1 MFSKHRGMLAAMLC
15 ASMGILIG
23 VLVGHLITPSIT
35 EEDKKII
42 MTYQKLIEDKWASE
56 TEETQMILDLISTT
70 NLRNNLKELSRKPHL
85 AGTARDDELAMLIKQ
100 RFVAAGFDT
109 AELVPYEVLL
119 SYPNHTDPNLITI
132 MDGSKKVVFTS
143 KFKEEVLHEDDNDP
157 DLVVAF
163 NGYSPAGDIMTQPGV
178 GVIYVNYGRVED
190 FEKLDKLGIDV
201 TGHVVMARYG
211 KIFRGNKLLH
221 AEQRNA
227 TGVILF
233 SDPRGVALEGTDP
246 KDVYPNSFWLPGTGM
261 QRGWAT
267 TIQGDPLTPGW
278 PSTKHAYRLDESEVP
293 LPKIP
298 CQPIGYD
305 DARAIMEKMGGRAPP
320 VDWVGGMK
328 GIKYNLG
335 PEMLDE
341 YKNYTLRLQTN
352 NFLRSVN
359 VSNVIGTIKGSVEP
373 DRYVLIGNH
382 RDAWGYGAVDPSS
395 GTAQFLETARVF
407 GQLLKKGWRPRRT
420 LVFCSWG
427 AEEYGL
433 VGSTEWVEEHLEK
446 LQARAVLYL
455 NTDTC
460 AAGPILTPSSSPL
473 IWDSLVKLTKMVPGV
488 REGKTIY
495 DEWAA
500 YHRAKNQSSPQ
511 LETLGSG
518 SDYAA
523 FAFYGGIPSMELLF
537 RTDKNKYDISKY
549 PFYHTGYDTFYAV
562 DKFID
567 PGFRIMQGC
576 GRLASLFLK
585 YFGDSALIPY
595 GLQQLSRAI
604 EENLNKVKDNG
615 KGATLLKIYDKFP
628 LLEKS
633 AQNFTT
639 ATAIF
644 ARKLDSVKDT
654 LDPVTLRA
662 VNDQL
667 MKMEQ
672 VFIIPTGL
680 PGRPTV
686 RHAIFAPSQF
696 DSYAAAGFPGI
707 SDLLYR
713 IDDLQGEELSKRH
726 KEIRRH
732 ISDLTILLQ
741 KASGLLEDFNL
752 I

>member
-1 MFSKHRGMLAAMLC
+1 MFSRNGGCLAAIVC
-15 ASMGILIG
+15 AFIGILIG
-23 VLVGHLITPSIT
+23 VLVGCFGVNSIT
-35 EEDKKII
+35 KEDQKRIT
-42 MTYQKLIEDKWASE
+42 TYQKLIEDKWASE
-56 TEETQMILDLISTT
+56 TDETQMILDLISPT

-85 AGTARDDELAMLIKQ
+85 AGTVRDDELAMLIQ
-100 RFVAAGFDT
+100 RRFVEVGFDT

-119 SYPNHTDPNLITI
+119 SYPNHTNPNLITM

-143 KFKEEVLHEDDNDP
+143 KFKEEVLHEDDEDP
-157 DLVVAF
+157 DLVHAF
-163 NGYSPAGDIMTQPGV
+163 NGYSAAGDVTTQPGD

-190 FEKLDKLGIDV
+190 FEKLEELGIDV
-201 TGHVVMARYG
+201 AGHVVMARYG

-233 SDPRGVALEGTDP
+233 SDPGDVALKGTDP
-246 KDVYPNSFWLPGTGM
+246 EDVYPNSNWLPGTGV
-261 QRGWAT
+261 QRGWASPLE
-267 TIQGDPLTPGW
+267 GDPLTPGW
-278 PSTKHAYRLDESEVP
+278 PSTKDAYRLDESEVP

-305 DARAIMEKMGGRAPP
+305 DARAILEKMGGRAPP
-320 VDWVGGMK
+320 RDWIGGMK

-335 PEMLDE
+335 PEMLGE
-341 YKNYTLRLQTN
+341 YQDYTLRLQSHN
-352 NFLRSVN
+352 LLRNVN
-359 VSNVIGTIKGSVEP
+359 IYNVIGTIKGSVEP

-395 GTAQFLETARVF
+395 GTAQLLETARVF

-420 LVFCSWG
+420 LVFCSWS
-427 AEEYGL
+427 AEEYGMI
-433 VGSTEWVEEHLEK
+433 GSTEWVEEHLEK
-446 LQARAVLYL
+446 LQERAVVYL

-460 AAGPILTPSSSPL
+460 AAGPILTPSLSPL
-473 IWDSLVKLTKMVPGV
+473 IWDSLVKLAKIVPGV
-488 REGKTIY
+488 REGKTVY

-500 YHRAKNQSSPQ
+500 YYRARNRSSPQ
-511 LETLGSG
+511 LKTLGSG
-518 SDYAA
+518 SDFAA
-523 FAFYGGIPSMELLF
+523 FAFYGGIPSMELSF
-537 RTDKNKYDISKY
+537 RTDQNKYRISKY
-549 PFYHTGYDTFYAV
+549 PFYHTGYDTFHAV

-585 YFGDSALIPY
+585 YFADSALIPY
-595 GLQQLSRAI
+595 SLQQLSRAVG
-604 EENLNKVKDNG
+604 ENLNKVKDKG

-628 LLEKS
+628 LLEES
-633 AQNFTT
+633 AHNFMT
-639 ATAIF
+639 ATAMF
-644 ARKLDSVKDT
+644 AQKLDSVKDT
-654 LDPVTLRA
+654 LDPVMLRA
-662 VNDQL
+662 VNDQM
-667 MKMEQ
+667 MKLER
-672 VFIIPTGL
+672 VFIMPAGL

-686 RHAIFAPSQF
+686 RHAVFAPSQF

-707 SDLLYR
+707 SDLLYK
-713 IDDLQGEELSKRH
+713 IDDLQEEELSKRH